1 MTMAHELT
9 PHLKRLRLSGV
20 LDTLEVRTQQA
31 IADKWTYVEFLSRLV
46 QDEVERRAQ
55 KQLELRLRRGLVNTT
70 KSLATFDFGFNP
82 GINRQQV
89 FDLATCEFIRQ
100 HRNCLIVGQTGV
112 GKTHLAQALA
122 LEAARQGFDV
132 LFVNTHKM
140 LQHLAGG
147 RADGSYDRRLAG
159 YLKPDLLVLDD
170 FALRP
175 LPPATGAG
183 DMYDIIDERH
193 ERKSTAV
200 TSNRAP
206 AEWQELFADPLLGNA
221 ALDRLADD
229 AHVVAITG
237 RSFRTTRMERLEEV
251 TAPETK

>member
-70 KSLATFDFGFNP
+70 KSLATFDFGFNL

-159 YLKPDLLVLDD
+159 YLKPDLLILDD

>member
-70 KSLATFDFGFNP
+70 KSLATFDFGFNL

-206 AEWQELFADPLLGNA
+206 SEWQELFADPLLGNA